1 MRCGGRQTLASTC
14 TSSRT
19 RGCRRCQHR
28 EAAGLF
34 TFLLPKMAAWA
45 LGARVAH
52 AQVTTGKTSIVHGAA
67 SHCLALFA
75 LRWLCAIK
83 PANIII
89 THGAAA
95 VLLRYR
101 EPLHLL
107 RRWCSQFMQW
117 CCEHAQLQP
126 LQHHCATCAETL
138 VLKEQPRVL
147 DKFSATA
154 TRCTKQDN
162 R

>member
-1 MRCGGRQTLASTC
+1 MAGGRRWRLPAQ
-14 TSSRT
+14 
-19 RGCRRCQHR
+19 
-28 EAAGLF
+28 AAGRGVAGAVSIGRLPVCLPFCCQKWQHGHWVRELRMRRSLQEKRPLF
-34 TFLLPKMAAWA
+34 MVQP
-45 LGARVAH
+45 H
-52 AQVTTGKTSIVHGAA
+52 IVWR
-67 SHCLALFA
+67 SA